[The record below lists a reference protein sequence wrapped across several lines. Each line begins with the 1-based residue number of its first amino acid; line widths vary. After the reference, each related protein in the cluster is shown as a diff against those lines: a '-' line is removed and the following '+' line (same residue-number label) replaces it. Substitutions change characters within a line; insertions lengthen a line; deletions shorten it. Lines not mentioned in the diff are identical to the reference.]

1 VNSTIQLRPFTTPP
15 NGATSIRLRN
25 AISRNGTAP
34 VQDDSYGVTFV
45 ANGLF
50 GNQPSVSR
58 SSIFTVT
65 AGTSVGF
72 GILVSDVHLTPAFIG
87 GAVDYMLTWNCS

>member
-1 VNSTIQLRPFTTPP
+1 
-15 NGATSIRLRN
+15 
-25 AISRNGTAP
+25 
-34 VQDDSYGVTFV
+34 
-45 ANGLF
+45 
-50 GNQPSVSR
+50 
-58 SSIFTVT
+58 VT